1 MSNIFA
7 TRTVGETGL
16 SIGTHLAMETFFSNN
31 MLDVFDPD
39 REFVKVDPNNYNYH
53 VFNIYTL
60 VRNIIN
66 SVTDNKIKEEILL
79 HSDFIPTLKKELKII
94 TSLYGSCSC
103 KPVLFYPNYD
113 KIYKRYN
120 KGKDSGITVVYK
132 EHMMI
137 KSILEKLDARE
148 TIHSC
153 NDGKGYKI
161 PGFEDKKANIVI
173 TTNIPVDL
181 FNFKG
186 RVDLLESHTG
196 KIKTPSMFNSK
207 YHSIGQANLSHLPFV
222 EELVYLLGDGTI
234 VLPCKISVRK
244 IVYDI
249 SKEFNWTPKTTREK
263 VVSNL
268 KRDNIVQEVLKNFTR
283 SYS

>member
-1 MSNIFA
+1 MTNIFS

-31 MLDVFDPD
+31 MLEVFDPD
-39 REFVKVDPNNYNYH
+39 REFVKVDPNNYTHH

-66 SVTDNKIKEEILL
+66 SVTDTKIKEDILL
-79 HSDFIPTLKKELKII
+79 HSDFIPTLKRELKII
-94 TSLYGSCSC
+94 TSLYGGCKC

-120 KGKDSGITVVYK
+120 NNKETGITVVYK

-137 KSILEKLDARE
+137 KSVLEKLDARE

-153 NDGKGYKI
+153 NNGKGYTI
-161 PGFEDKKANIVI
+161 PKMDIEKPSVVI

-186 RVDLLESHTG
+186 KIDLLESHTG

-207 YHSIGQANLSHLPFV
+207 YHTIGKADLSHLPYV

-234 VLPCKISVRK
+234 VLPCKISIRK
-244 IVYDI
+244 AVYDI

-263 VVSNL
+263 VLANL
-268 KRDNIVQEVLKNFTR
+268 KRDVNIQAALKGFSR